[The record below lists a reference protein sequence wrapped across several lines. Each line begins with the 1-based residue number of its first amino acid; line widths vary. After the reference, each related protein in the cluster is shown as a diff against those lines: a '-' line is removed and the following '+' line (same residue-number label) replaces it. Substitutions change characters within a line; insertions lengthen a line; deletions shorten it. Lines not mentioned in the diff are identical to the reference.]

1 MSLLHDQELADVL
14 EAERLKRVKR
24 VRAACTTVPSISAD
38 EVAARIV
45 HTIESLSPG
54 GRPLT
59 RRSVGLPANRIGTP
73 SRAGDSTNPV
83 APNGTSPVAS
93 RATHAPGASPASPG
107 PLSEERAT
115 DLTHTGAARKSRRG
129 TSASGPRKAA

>member
-54 GRPLT
+54 GRP
-59 RRSVGLPANRIGTP
+59 RRPAVSPESRIGTP

-83 APNGTSPVAS
+83 ATNGTSPVAS